1 MSVIK
6 ILLADDHRI
15 VRQGLRSLI
24 EKQSGLQ
31 VVGEA
36 ADGRVAVKLCAE
48 LKPDL
53 VVLDLT
59 MPGLTGM
66 AAARQILAAQPQ
78 VKVLVLSMHAD
89 RRFVAETLGVGVSGY
104 LLKDNAF
111 EELSKAIST
120 VMAGQVFLSPQ
131 ISGLVAQ
138 DYKQKRASGD
148 TEIAPLLSEREREV
162 LQLFAEGHR
171 TKEIAAQLNLSV
183 KTVET
188 HRAQVMTKLKLDNI
202 ASLTKYAVREGLTSV

>member
-1 MSVIK
+1 MNVK

-15 VRQGLRSLI
+15 VRDGLRSLI
-24 EKQSGLQ
+24 EKQSGLK

-36 ADGRVAVKLCAE
+36 ADGRAAVKLCAE
-48 LKPDL
+48 LQPDL

-59 MPGLTGM
+59 MPGLTGL
-66 AAARQILAAQPQ
+66 AAARQILAAQPR

-131 ISGLVAQ
+131 IAGLVAQ
-138 DYKQKRASGD
+138 DYKQKLASGD

-162 LQLFAEGHR
+162 LQLFAEGLT
-171 TKEIAAQLNLSV
+171 TKEVAAQLNLSV

-188 HRAQVMTKLKLDNI
+188 HRAQVMTKLKLDGI
-202 ASLTKYAVREGLTSV
+202 AALTKYAVREGLTSL

>member
-1 MSVIK
+1 MNVK

-15 VRQGLRSLI
+15 VRDGLRSLI
-24 EKQSGLQ
+24 EKQSGLK

-36 ADGRVAVKLCAE
+36 ADGRAAVKLCAE
-48 LKPDL
+48 LQPDL

-59 MPGLTGM
+59 MPGLTGL
-66 AAARQILAAQPQ
+66 AAARQILAAQPR

-131 ISGLVAQ
+131 IAGLVAQ
-138 DYKQKRASGD
+138 DYKQKLASGD
-148 TEIAPLLSEREREV
+148 TEIVPLLSEREREV
-162 LQLFAEGHR
+162 LQLFAEGQS

-188 HRAQVMTKLKLDNI
+188 HRAQILSKLKLDGI
-202 ASLTKYAVREGLTSV
+202 AALTKYAVREGLTSV